1 MVDPVDPALGSVQGN
16 NHDNWRM
23 QSMTSAVA
31 IEWDSESLRE
41 LQSEFPS
48 HIHIIPHPY

>member
-1 MVDPVDPALGSVQGN
+1 MIWTGEMLRSPGLGNVKGN

-31 IEWDSESLRE
+31 IRWDSQGGQLGAIALVYLYS
-41 LQSEFPS
+41 
-48 HIHIIPHPY
+48 